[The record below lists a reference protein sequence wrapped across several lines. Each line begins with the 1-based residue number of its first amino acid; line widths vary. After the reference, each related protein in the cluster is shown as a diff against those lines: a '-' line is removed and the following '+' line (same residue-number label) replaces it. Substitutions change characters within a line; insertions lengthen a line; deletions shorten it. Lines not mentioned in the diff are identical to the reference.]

1 MDNEENQTTAGQPTP
16 AAPAPTPE
24 PSSGEQSLLQKHSG
38 LKTLMGVA
46 GVAVFLLA
54 AIAIRNNYLEGRLQG
69 TGADASCYGYNCQPD
84 VFIGGR
90 VYVPGYNNNPFSYGV
105 LSIKRGQPIELTWY
119 GVNVDSCTAYW
130 TDFKGIYYPPTPYKE
145 RISTSQNMKVM
156 CAKGGRIVVNK
167 ALYIDIVS
175 R

>member
-1 MDNEENQTTAGQPTP
+1 MDNDENQIKTEQ
-16 AAPAPTPE
+16 APNTDSAPTSE
-24 PSSGEQSLLQKHSG
+24 TSSEGQGFLENHSG
-38 LKTLMGVA
+38 LKTLAGVA
-46 GVAVFLLA
+46 GIAVFLLA
-54 AIAIRNNYLEGRLQG
+54 AIAIRNNYLEGLQG

-90 VYVPGYNNNPFSYGV
+90 VYVPGYNTNPFSYGV
-105 LSIKRGQPIELTWY
+105 LPIKRGQPIELTWY
-119 GVNVDSCTAYW
+119 GVNVDSCTAFW

-145 RISTSQNMKVM
+145 RISTSQNMKVI
-156 CAKGGRIVVNK
+156 CSKNGKVVVNK